1 MINRITLLLFIGLAY
16 CQDITVAVYDFENN
30 GLDDSQVRQITS
42 RLESELEKV
51 GVKFVERKQIDDL
64 MKEQK
69 LQMTGIVNDDDLV
82 QMGTMLGATHVLLGS
97 VGKMTD
103 TYYTITAKLV
113 ATGSGELK
121 KSANYDADNGLIDL
135 IKNGL
140 PNIAQTLLEIK
151 YNDKP
156 SERFEITIG
165 NVYIGDGTFTR
176 SMFGNP
182 LNIKLVVFEDQV
194 EVLRVNLGKV
204 RGIVGVNKK
213 VPIDLKLNSVYKM
226 VIVETDGVLTNN
238 RSYTWTATWE
248 GLEENEQLLTEK
260 LDKKIL
266 KFSFGDKV
274 NISLGGKVDSS
285 KEWFFNK
292 GKLKFGNNS
301 YIEVS
306 QVLKN

>member
-1 MINRITLLLFIGLAY
+1 M
-16 CQDITVAVYDFENN
+16 AVYDFENN

-165 NVYIGDGTFTR
+165 NVYIGDGTFKR

-226 VIVETDGVLTNN
+226 VIGETDGVLTSNS
-238 RSYTWTATWE
+238 SYTWTATWE

>member
-16 CQDITVAVYDFENN
+16 GQDITVAVYDFENN

-69 LQMTGIVNDDDLV
+69 LQMTGIVDDDDLV
-82 QMGTMLGATHVLLGS
+82 EMGTMLGATHVLLGS

-248 GLEENEQLLTEK
+248 GWEENEQLSTEK
-260 LDKKIL
+260 LDKKLL
-266 KFSFGDKV
+266 KFSIGKV
-274 NISLGGKVDSS
+274 DFSFGGKVDSS

-292 GKLKFGNNS
+292 GKLKFGSNS

-306 QVLKN
+306 QVLK

>member
-1 MINRITLLLFIGLAY
+1 M
-16 CQDITVAVYDFENN
+16 AVYDFENN

-69 LQMTGIVNDDDLV
+69 LQMTGIVDDDDLV
-82 QMGTMLGATHVLLGS
+82 EMGTMLGATHVLLGS

-248 GLEENEQLLTEK
+248 GWEENEQLSTEK
-260 LDKKIL
+260 LDKKLL
-266 KFSFGDKV
+266 KFSIGKV
-274 NISLGGKVDSS
+274 DFSIGGKVDSS

-292 GKLKFGNNS
+292 GKLKFGSNS

-306 QVLKN
+306 QVLK